1 MAAPHVAGLGAY
13 LLGLEGER
21 SPEELCERI
30 QELSTKGKI
39 SGLQTLLTASNLVYN
54 GVEEE

>member
-21 SPEELCERI
+21 SPKELCERI
-30 QELSTKGKI
+30 QELSTKGKV
-39 SGLQTLLTASNLVYN
+39 SGLQTLLTANNLVYN
-54 GVEEE
+54 GAEGE